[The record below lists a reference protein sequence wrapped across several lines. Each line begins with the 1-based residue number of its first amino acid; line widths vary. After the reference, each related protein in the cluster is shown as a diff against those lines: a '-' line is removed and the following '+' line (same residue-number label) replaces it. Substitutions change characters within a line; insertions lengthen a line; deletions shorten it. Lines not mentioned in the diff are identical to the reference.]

1 MAVAEGRAAPV
12 FALADGFGF
21 GLPVAEGVA
30 DALGVP
36 VVVVVLTWSVATG
49 VAAAC
54 PASALR
60 SGSDPRTT

>member
-1 MAVAEGRAAPV
+1 MAEGRAALV
-12 FALADGFGF
+12 FALADGF